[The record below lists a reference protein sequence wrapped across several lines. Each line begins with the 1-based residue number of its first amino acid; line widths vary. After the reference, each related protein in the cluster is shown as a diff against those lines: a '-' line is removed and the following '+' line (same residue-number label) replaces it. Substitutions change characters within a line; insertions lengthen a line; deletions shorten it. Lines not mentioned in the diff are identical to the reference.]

1 MGNQDESVTL
11 QLLQTRTQKLERWL
25 RLSACVWLFSFGLV
39 VASAWTWQSP
49 AKQSAAPAALRVS
62 ELVVVDPKGVERV
75 RIGGDL
81 PDAIIAGKRVPRGE
95 KAAGVL
101 LYDGAGQE
109 RSGYVTFEPSGN
121 VGMTLDTKRGQV
133 AIFVAG
139 PDTGSALQLWH
150 GRDSI
155 EFRSDQDG
163 SRLTS
168 VKAGEVV
175 AQEPAV
181 NQITPDTCEAYRSAR
196 ARVSAEQVMRD
207 CRRRFNEAACRTCLS
222 DKP

>member
-1 MGNQDESVTL
+1 MGNQDDNVTL

-25 RLSACVWLFSFGLV
+25 RLSAGVWLLSFGLV
-39 VASAWTWQSP
+39 AVSAWTWQTP
-49 AKQSAAPAALRVS
+49 AKQSSAPASLRVS

-121 VGMTLDTKRGQV
+121 VGLTLDTKRGQV

-155 EFRSDQDG
+155 EFRSDEDG
-163 SRLTS
+163 SRLTA

-175 AQEPAV
+175 SQEPAV
-181 NQITPDTCEAYRSAR
+181 TKITSDTCEAYRSAR
-196 ARVSAEQVMRD
+196 SRVSAEQVMRD
-207 CRRRFNEAACRTCLS
+207 CRRRFNEAACRPCLN